1 MVRRERRL
9 ADARLDDAGLLHP
22 ELDRAALGAFHR
34 AGHVH
39 RNGTDLGVRHHPA
52 RAQNFAEPANQRHQI
67 GRGDAAIEI
76 DVAALHFFDQI
87 LRADHVGAGGFGLI
101 GLGATREYSHA
112 DAAARAVRQVYDA
125 AHHLIGVAR
134 VDSKIHRDLDCLVEL
149 RLGALFDHLHRLIQ
163 RIKLGAVDA
172 LADGSGTFS
181 ELGHGAYPAT
191 SMPIERAE
199 PSTIRIAASTVSQF
213 KSFIFCSA
221 ISRTCALVTVP
232 ARSRPGVF
240 DPLSSFAAF
249 LMK

>member
-1 MVRRERRL
+1 MKVPL
-9 ADARLDDAGLLHP
+9 APAGRAFCTASANALMFCTRWSAGNDALPTPAWTMPAFSTRNSTEPPLAP
-22 ELDRAALGAFHR
+22 FTAL
-34 AGHVH
+34 V
-39 RNGTDLGVRHHPA
+39 TSIVTVPTL
-52 RAQNFAEPANQRHQI
+52 
-67 GRGDAAIEI
+67 
-76 DVAALHFFDQI
+76 
-87 LRADHVGAGGFGLI
+87 GFGIIPRGPKTLPSRPTS

-172 LADGSGTFS
+172 LADGSGAFS